1 MRHNNYYDKI
11 LNYQNKFRSMV
22 TLTLSIPKTYI
33 FSKVCNNLGN
43 YNTEYNVVRD
53 N

>member
-1 MRHNNYYDKI
+1 
-11 LNYQNKFRSMV
+11 MV
-22 TLTLSIPKTYI
+22 LLILSIPKTYI

-53 N
+53 DQRSKIPSANDLPM